1 MITHRLK
8 VDHMKKVFQQW
19 KRRFVREKSN
29 IIKNKVKS
37 LKKNGWVK
45 EVDNLIWLSNV
56 VLANKAW
63 SDHRMCI
70 DFTNVNF
77 ATPKYCFYIPNI
89 DQLVDDIPGFKVI
102 YFMDAC

>member
-1 MITHRLK
+1 MEEEVCKRKEQHHQEQSQIT
-8 VDHMKKVFQQW
+8 Q
-19 KRRFVREKSN
+19 
-29 IIKNKVKS
+29 
-37 LKKNGWVK
+37 KNGWVK